1 MKKISGGR
9 MIDRD
14 FIPELLVAIEIGM
27 SEVTWYTKQELIDAV
42 RDAFADLTLRISDD
56 PENDLKTVLAIIE
69 ENWQ

>member
-1 MKKISGGR
+1 MG
-9 MIDRD
+9 
-14 FIPELLVAIEIGM
+14 AIEIGM

-69 ENWQ
+69 EN